1 VLAIVSKQEGDIDD
15 GFVRHV
21 ARSAAIL
28 RQKEEESMAGIE
40 LRTEVPGPKSRQIV
54 ARREAAI
61 PSGAAKLTQI
71 AVDHAHGALVTDVDG
86 NRFIDLAGGIGVLA
100 VGHTPSG
107 VVDALTEQA
116 AKLIHMCS
124 IVSSYESYVALA
136 ERLNALTPG
145 DHPKKTILMN
155 SGAEA
160 VETAMN
166 IARAHTG
173 RQGIVVFDGA
183 YHGRTNLTMSMTSK
197 FNLFKKGF
205 GPFAPEVYRFPF
217 PNVYRR
223 PESMTE
229 DQYVAWHIENL
240 AHCFTAIVDPSHVAA
255 VVVEPVQGE
264 AGFVPAPHSWL
275 RRLRELCDQHGILL
289 VADEIQSGMGRTG
302 RLWAIEHSGVVPD
315 LMTIAKSVAGGMPLS
330 AVTGRAEV
338 MDAPHP
344 GGLGGTYSGN
354 PLACVAALA
363 SIDIVDDDSFLAHA
377 NELGDLMR
385 RRLEKMRASHPD
397 LIGDVRGVG
406 PMLVMEVVHDGASKQ
421 PWMEAASAIT
431 AETVKNGVITIR
443 AGLYSNCVRFLPPLD
458 MPLELAEEA
467 FDVVEQA
474 VAAVAAGDH
483 G

>member
-1 VLAIVSKQEGDIDD
+1 MMVSAVASGRSRHTAGDN
-15 GFVRHV
+15 
-21 ARSAAIL
+21 
-28 RQKEEESMAGIE
+28 EEEPMAGIE
-40 LRTEVPGPKSRQIV
+40 LVTEIPGPRSMEIV

-100 VGHTPSG
+100 VGHTPDT
-107 VVDALTEQA
+107 VVKALTDQA
-116 AKLIHMCS
+116 EKLIHMCA
-124 IVSSYESYVALA
+124 IVSSYESHVALA

-145 DHPKKTILMN
+145 DHAKKTVLMN

-229 DQYVAWHIENL
+229 DQYVDWHIDNL
-240 AHCFTAIVDPSHVAA
+240 AHCFTAIVDPGHVAA
-255 VVVEPVQGE
+255 IVVEPVQGE
-264 AGFVPAPHSWL
+264 AGFLQAPHAWL
-275 RRLRELCDQHGILL
+275 RRLRELCDQHGILF

-302 RLWAIEHSGVVPD
+302 RMWAIEHSGAVPD

-363 SIDIVDDDSFLAHA
+363 AIDIVDDPAFLARA

-385 RRLEKMRASHPD
+385 RRLEKIKASHPD

-406 PMLVMEVVHDGASKQ
+406 PMLVMEIVHDAGSKR
-421 PWMEAASAIT
+421 PWMEAASAIC
-431 AETVKNGVITIR
+431 AETVRNGVITIR

-467 FDVVEQA
+467 FDVVERA
-474 VAAVAAGDH
+474 VATVAAGAP